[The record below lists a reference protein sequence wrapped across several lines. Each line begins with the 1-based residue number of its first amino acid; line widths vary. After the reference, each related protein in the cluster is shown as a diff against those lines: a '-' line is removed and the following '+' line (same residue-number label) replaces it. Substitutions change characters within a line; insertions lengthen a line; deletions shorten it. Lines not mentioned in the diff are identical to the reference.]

1 MVKNKNYTLIGLY
14 GVQRGNLTFFGA
26 PNITVE
32 SSSLLL
38 RIQEAP
44 GSILSPEASV
54 LTGDIVSGTST

>member
-1 MVKNKNYTLIGLY
+1 MVKNKNYTIIGLY
-14 GVQRGNLTFFGA
+14 GIQRDNLTFFGE

-44 GSILSPEASV
+44 VSILSPEASV
-54 LTGDIVSGTST
+54 LTGGIVSGAST